1 MGRCIAMSTR
11 ARVSAL
17 VLLGAAAMGAALTPA
32 QTRAPSIPMQG
43 AGAGSND
50 AVLPFPAAK
59 TGGNYMHT
67 FYFPPGLSATP
78 WWPDWSPDGRWIAVS
93 MEGSI
98 WKVDPATGAA
108 FELTY
113 NGRYHSSPDWS
124 PDGKSIIYTVEENLK
139 AIQLEIL
146 SVDTR
151 ETYAL
156 TSGEHIYTDPELSP
170 DGTHVVSVQ
179 TAPLGDFIVYL
190 RPV

>member
-1 MGRCIAMSTR
+1 VQAGHRG
-11 ARVSAL
+11 L
-17 VLLGAAAMGAALTPA
+17 
-32 QTRAPSIPMQG
+32 G

-59 TGGNYMHT
+59 TGGNYMHN

-113 NGRYHSSPDWS
+113 NSRYHSSPDWS
-124 PDGKSIIYTVEENLK
+124 PDGKWIIYTAEENLK

-146 SVDTR
+146 SV
-151 ETYAL
+151 E
-156 TSGEHIYTDPELSP
+156 
-170 DGTHVVSVQ
+170 DG
-179 TAPLGDFIVYL
+179 
-190 RPV
+190 